1 MNEIECQ
8 VSEDIPTALKEIYRF
23 LDDKT
28 QGKFSK
34 MAVSNVLLINGM
46 NYQVLCGK
54 KKKVKLKDGDVI
66 SFVPLVSGG

>member
-1 MNEIECQ
+1 MSEIECQ
-8 VSEDIPTALKEIYRF
+8 VSEDIPAALKEIYRF

-28 QGKFSK
+28 RGKFSK
-34 MAVSNVLLINGM
+34 MAVSNVLLINGI
-46 NYQVLCGK
+46 NYQVLCE

>member
-1 MNEIECQ
+1 MSEIECQ

-34 MAVSNVLLINGM
+34 KAVGNVLLINGI
-46 NYQVLCGK
+46 NYQVLCG

>member
-1 MNEIECQ
+1 MSEIECQ
-8 VSEDIPTALKEIYRF
+8 VSKDIPTALKEIYRF

-34 MAVSNVLLINGM
+34 IAVGNVLLINGI
-46 NYQVLCGK
+46 NYQVLCG